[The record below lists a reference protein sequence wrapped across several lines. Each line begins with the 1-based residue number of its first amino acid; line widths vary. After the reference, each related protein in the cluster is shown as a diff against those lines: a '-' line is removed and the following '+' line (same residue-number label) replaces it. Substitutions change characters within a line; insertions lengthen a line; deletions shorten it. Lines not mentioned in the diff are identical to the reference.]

1 MLSIVA
7 AIAAMQTVEPVQD
20 VEIRSGAVVFI
31 ERWPDGKEVR
41 EAFVFNP
48 LADIEEN
55 ETTPF
60 DNCVAAARVACGFAG
75 IARLKFTQG
84 PGDQAS
90 CEFECKPGAAPPP
103 PQ

>member
-20 VEIRSGAVVFI
+20 VEIRSGAIVFV

-41 EAFVFNP
+41 EAFVFDP
-48 LADIEEN
+48 FAKADPQQP
-55 ETTPF
+55 TAF
-60 DNCVAAARVACGFAG
+60 DDCVAAARVACGFAG

-84 PGDQAS
+84 PGDQVS
-90 CEFECKPGAAPPP
+90 CEFECKPGQAPPP